1 MVVKMT
7 QATITVQ
14 GNTYK
19 TIDINENGSYDLG
32 AVNLLV
38 YKDIR
43 NSVLTVD
50 DTQPLTITVRPLT
63 S

>member
-1 MVVKMT
+1 MT

-19 TIDINENGSYDLG
+19 TIDINDDGSYDMG
-32 AVNLLV
+32 TVNLLV

-50 DTQPLTITVRPLT
+50 DTQPLTITIQPLT
-63 S
+63 DTTS

>member
-1 MVVKMT
+1 MT

-19 TIDINENGSYDLG
+19 TIDINDDGSYDIG
-32 AVNLLV
+32 AVNLEV

-43 NSVLTVD
+43 RSVLTVD
-50 DTQPLTITVRPLT
+50 DSQPLTITIQPLIDTT

>member
-1 MVVKMT
+1 MT

-19 TIDINENGSYDLG
+19 TIDINEDGSYDLG
-32 AVNLLV
+32 TVNVLV

-50 DTQPLTITVRPLT
+50 DTQPLTITVQPLT

>member
-1 MVVKMT
+1 MT

-19 TIDINENGSYDLG
+19 TIDINEDGSYDLG
-32 AVNLLV
+32 AVNILV

-50 DTQPLTITVRPLT
+50 DTQPLTITVQPLT